1 MPMSRNA
8 VLALVALVV
17 LFAGAFALGMRYDD
31 RVDGYR
37 TVFFDAERMAE
48 LQTEHVDAT
57 GEPGFPVEVAPGET
71 VTVAGQPFTPAAGN
85 TVQVTIGASGSSCS
99 ACTQKPSATSSRVR
113 PTRWADRMKATRRSV
128 GCA

>member
-57 GEPGFPVEVAPGET
+57 GEPGFPVEVAPGDT
-71 VTVAGQPFTPAAGN
+71 VTVAGQPFTPSAGN
-85 TVQVTIGASGSSCS
+85 TVQVTIGAEGFCVHAEQDDPEAPTWTYDSLQPVEPYADLPGG
-99 ACTQKPSATSSRVR
+99 AC
-113 PTRWADRMKATRRSV
+113 
-128 GCA
+128 G